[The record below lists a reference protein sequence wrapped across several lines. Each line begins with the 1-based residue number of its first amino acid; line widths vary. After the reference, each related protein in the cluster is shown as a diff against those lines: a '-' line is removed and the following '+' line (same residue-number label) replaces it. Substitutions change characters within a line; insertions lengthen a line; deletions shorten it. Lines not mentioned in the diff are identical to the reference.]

1 MSEEHTHIHNNIMIS
16 FTDCL
21 DQTYKCMYTHTYAHM
36 HVQLSYLGALVMN
49 HHQVVDDV
57 QSKLPRSVQLQDM
70 GLLTG
75 SLSEQT
81 WQSVIHKHRHT
92 HLYLI

>member
-1 MSEEHTHIHNNIMIS
+1 
-16 FTDCL
+16 
-21 DQTYKCMYTHTYAHM
+21 MYVHTYIRTHART

-57 QSKLPRSVQLQDM
+57 QSKLPRGVQFQDM

-75 SLSEQT
+75 SLPEQT
-81 WQSVIHKHRHT
+81 WKSVTHT
-92 HLYLI
+92 HLCLIKICHLCCSDGQKKNHFDH